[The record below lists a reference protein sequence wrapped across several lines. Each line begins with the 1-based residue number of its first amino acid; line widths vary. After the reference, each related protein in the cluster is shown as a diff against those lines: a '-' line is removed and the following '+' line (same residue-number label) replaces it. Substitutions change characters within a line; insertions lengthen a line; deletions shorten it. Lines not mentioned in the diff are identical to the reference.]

1 MSIKKFYAT
10 KDTTITNAYKEDLKT
25 RATDANMGLS
35 DSLEAF
41 FIYGQNPDPDATD
54 AQKREE
60 SRILVYPNMQ
70 AIWDYYGT
78 FPTDVKFV
86 LRLFNA
92 PHPFTLPK
100 NFTLNAYLI
109 DLEWTE
115 GHGLD
120 MESYKDLDAA
130 NWVERKPGGT
140 NWAFPGGLDEFPTL
154 IGSKLFDTGEEDF
167 ELDITSWVQ
176 TNWDGAEPADSFL
189 IVISPTESA
198 GSINL
203 YTKKFFS
210 RSSEFFFKRPI
221 IEARSA
227 NAIGD
232 DRGKFYKASPALSAG
247 DNEQKLYFY
256 NSVNGVRKPLNIP
269 GGSSLIVRLYKD
281 STYATPFSPD
291 LVVTAQTSTDS
302 GIYSAT
308 VTLPES
314 TTETKVYDRWS
325 ISADGNAETNKLK
338 EGSIKVLTRDF
349 DTDSGELD
357 YVVDITNMKSS
368 YSREETAKFR
378 VYTRVKDW
386 NPTIYTVASKELEN
400 NIVEKIYYKIVRAV
414 DDETVI
420 DYGIGTT
427 LLNNDHTLASYDALG
442 SYFDFDMSLLESG
455 YMYEIKLMFSVNG
468 ELLEQPETFKF
479 RVD

>member
-1 MSIKKFYAT
+1 
-10 KDTTITNAYKEDLKT
+10 
-25 RATDANMGLS
+25 MGLS
-35 DSLEAF
+35 DSLETF

-60 SRILVYPNMQ
+60 SRILVYPNFED
-70 AIWDYYGT
+70 INEYYGASA
-78 FPTDVKFV
+78 PSGVKFI

-92 PHPFTLPK
+92 EHPFTLPK
-100 NFTLNAYLI
+100 NFTLNVYSV
-109 DLEWTE
+109 DVVWSE

-120 MESYKDLDAA
+120 MESYKDIGAA
-130 NWVERKPGGT
+130 NWTESATGSD
-140 NWAFPGGLDEFPTL
+140 WADEGAVNTATATA
-154 IGSKLFDTGEEDF
+154 IGSVSFDTGEEDF
-167 ELDITSWVQ
+167 ELDITTWM
-176 TNWDGAEPADSFL
+176 TDNWELDVETAFL
-189 IVISPTESA
+189 IAFAPSEVA
-198 GSINL
+198 GSTNF

-227 NAIGD
+227 SAIGD

-256 NSVNGVRKPLNIP
+256 NTVGGTRKSLELGV
-269 GGSSLIVRLYKD
+269 GGELYVRLYSD
-281 STYATPFSPD
+281 STYLTPLSPD
-291 LVVTAQTSTDS
+291 LFVVTEETELGSGIYAATITLPNDYSSTTVYDKWFISTDS
-302 GIYSAT
+302 GA
-308 VTLPES
+308 
-314 TTETKVYDRWS
+314 TET
-325 ISADGNAETNKLK
+325 TTLK
-338 EGSIKVLTRDF
+338 EGSIKVLTRGF

-400 NIVEKIYYKIVRAV
+400 NIVEKIYYKIVRMV
-414 DDETVI
+414 DEETVI

-455 YMYEIKLMFSVNG
+455 YMYGIKLMFSVNG

>member
-70 AIWDYYGT
+70 AIWDYYVT

-92 PHPFTLPK
+92 EHPFTLPK
-100 NFTLNAYLI
+100 NFTLAAYLVN
-109 DLEWTE
+109 LEWTE

-130 NWVERKPGGT
+130 NWIERKSAT
-140 NWAFPGGLDEFPTL
+140 NWINPGALDAAPTL
-154 IGSKLFDTGEEDF
+154 IGSKPFDTGEENF

-176 TNWDGAEPADSFL
+176 TYWNSDADDSFL
-189 IVISPTESA
+189 IIISPTESA

-232 DRGKFYKASPALSAG
+232 DRGKFYKASPLATS
-247 DNEQKLYFY
+247 DVQSLYLY
-256 NSVNGVRKPLNIP
+256 NTVSGVRENITP
-269 GGSSLIVRLYKD
+269 APTLELFSD
-281 STYATPFSPD
+281 STLTPETLIGTAAVTNPETGVYKGTITISSDVTVAT
-291 LVVTAQTSTDS
+291 
-302 GIYSAT
+302 IYEKWKAG
-308 VTLPES
+308 
-314 TTETKVYDRWS
+314 TTTIKTGPIKLLTREP
-325 ISADGNAETNKLK
+325 ETNA
-338 EGSIKVLTRDF
+338 
-349 DTDSGELD
+349 GEID

-400 NIVEKIYYKIVRAV
+400 NIVEKIYYKIVRMV

-455 YMYEIKLMFSVNG
+455 YMYGIKLMFSVNG

>member
-70 AIWDYYGT
+70 AIWDYYVT

-92 PHPFTLPK
+92 EHPFTLPK
-100 NFTLNAYLI
+100 NFTLNAYLV

-130 NWVERKPGGT
+130 NWIERKSAT
-140 NWAFPGGLDEFPTL
+140 NWINPGALDAAPTL
-154 IGSKLFDTGEEDF
+154 IGSKPFDTGEENF

-176 TNWDGAEPADSFL
+176 TYWNSDADDSFL
-189 IVISPTESA
+189 IIISPTESA

-232 DRGKFYKASPALSAG
+232 DRGKFYKASPLATS
-247 DNEQKLYFY
+247 DVQSLYLY
-256 NSVNGVRKPLNIP
+256 NTVSGVRENITP
-269 GGSSLIVRLYKD
+269 APTLELFSD
-281 STYATPFSPD
+281 STLTPETLIGTAAVTNPETGVYKGTITISSDVTVAT
-291 LVVTAQTSTDS
+291 
-302 GIYSAT
+302 IYEKWKAG
-308 VTLPES
+308 
-314 TTETKVYDRWS
+314 TTTIKTGPIKLLTREP
-325 ISADGNAETNKLK
+325 ETNA
-338 EGSIKVLTRDF
+338 
-349 DTDSGELD
+349 GEID

-368 YSREETAKFR
+368 YSRDETAKFR
-378 VYTRVKDW
+378 IYTRAKDW
-386 NPTIYTVASKELEN
+386 NPTIYTVANKEVEN
-400 NIVEKIYYKIVRAV
+400 LIVEKAYYKIVRLIDEEAV
-414 DDETVI
+414 VK
-420 DYGIGTT
+420 YGIGTA
-427 LLNNDHTLASYDALG
+427 LLNNDHTLTSYDALG

-455 YMYEIKLMFSVNG
+455 YMYGIKLMFSVNG

>member
-35 DSLEAF
+35 DSLEVF

-60 SRILVYPNMQ
+60 SRILVYPNLQ
-70 AIWDYYGT
+70 DIQTYYGASSAPSDT
-78 FPTDVKFV
+78 KFV

-92 PHPFTLPK
+92 KHPFTLPK
-100 NFTLNAYLI
+100 NFTLNLYHVDDNWL
-109 DLEWTE
+109 E

-120 MESYKDLDAA
+120 MESYKDVGAPNWTERQAGA
-130 NWVERKPGGT
+130 NWTNGEGAIDISAPPADSLVGT
-140 NWAFPGGLDEFPTL
+140 KT
-154 IGSKLFDTGEEDF
+154 FDTGDEDL
-167 ELDITSWVQ
+167 EIDITSFLS
-176 TNWDGAEPADSFL
+176 TNWLSLDWGDTAFL
-189 IVISPTESA
+189 ITFTSTESA
-198 GSINL
+198 GSINF

-232 DRGKFYKASPALSAG
+232 DRGKFYKASQLATSNIQSLYLYNTVSGARENITPAPTL
-247 DNEQKLYFY
+247 KLF
-256 NSVNGVRKPLNIP
+256 S
-269 GGSSLIVRLYKD
+269 D
-281 STYATPFSPD
+281 STLDTLIGTAA
-291 LVVTAQTSTDS
+291 VTNPETGVYKGTITIGSDVPVTT
-302 GIYSAT
+302 IY
-308 VTLPES
+308 E
-314 TTETKVYDRWS
+314 EWK
-325 ISADGNAETNKLK
+325 AETTTIKTGPIKL
-338 EGSIKVLTRDF
+338 LTREPE
-349 DTDSGELD
+349 TNAGEID

-400 NIVEKIYYKIVRAV
+400 NIVEKIYYKIVRMV

-455 YMYEIKLMFSVNG
+455 YMYGIKLMFSVNG